1 MTYYNDIY
9 MRRLNRFGKTYQERR
24 LEQRKAEFHDRLLK
38 SSYRVNLEY
47 EGREFLGSFERYKQD
62 ETEALHYL
70 LTETEQ
76 IMPNGTILQVPMEEN
91 GLVKRPWMIYYMEDQ
106 QFAAYNRYIMLKMT
120 HIFKW
125 IDREGLERKSYCYL
139 YGQEDNMLK
148 DELRSRSRSGTLY
161 KENLK
166 LSFCVLPRNGHIKK
180 QDLIFIGSGDL
191 FEQYVVSGYDIQ
203 STPGV
208 EYVSIDP
215 TYARDMSKIPVNTNE
230 DNNDEFFWLTGGDSK
245 DGN

>member
-1 MTYYNDIY
+1 MTYYDDIY
-9 MRRLNRFGKTYQERR
+9 LRRLNRFGMTYQERR

-38 SSYRVNLEY
+38 SSYRLNVEY
-47 EGREFLGSFERYKQD
+47 NHQEFLASFERYKQD

-70 LTETEQ
+70 LTELDVV
-76 IMPNGTILQVPMEEN
+76 IPNGAILQIPMEEN
-91 GLVKRPWMIYYMEDQ
+91 GLVKRPWMVYYMEDQ
-106 QFAAYNRYIMLKMT
+106 QFAAYNRYILLKMT
-120 HIFKW
+120 HVFKW
-125 IDREGLERKSYCYL
+125 IDREGLQRESYCYL

-166 LSFCVLPRNGHIKK
+166 LSFCVLPRNEHIKK
-180 QDLIFIGSGDL
+180 QDLIFIGSGDF

-215 TYARDMSKIPVNTNE
+215 TYERDMSKIPVNKEGENE
-230 DNNDEFFWLTGGDSK
+230 DDYFWLTGGDKK